1 MQKKLTLDDM
11 FQVRQGFENGEYSKG
26 EIQAFLNILDGEYR
40 KESPEEAK
48 RIAQEDADIIDGK
61 ITL

>member
-1 MQKKLTLDDM
+1 M